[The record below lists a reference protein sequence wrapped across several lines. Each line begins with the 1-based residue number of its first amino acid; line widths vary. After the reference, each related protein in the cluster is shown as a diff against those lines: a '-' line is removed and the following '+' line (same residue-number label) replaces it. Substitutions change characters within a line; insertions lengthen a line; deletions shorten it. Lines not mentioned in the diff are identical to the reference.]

1 MSEPNGQAGDI
12 VTGWLL
18 RVVFWLAVLAFVVF
32 EIGAVV
38 VASVDADSAAG
49 EVARAAMIAY
59 RSDGSLAEAQAAAE
73 VVADERSVQLISLD
87 EDGATLVIEV
97 SREAGTALLHR
108 LPITE
113 DLATRT
119 ATRRVQIGA

>member
-1 MSEPNGQAGDI
+1 MSEVHGQAGDI

-18 RVVFWLAVLAFVVF
+18 RVVLWLGVLAFIVF

-49 EVARAAMIAY
+49 EVARAATIAY
-59 RSDGSLAEAQAAAE
+59 RSSGSLADAQGAAE
-73 VVADERSVQLISLD
+73 VVSDERSVQLISLD

-97 SREAGTALLHR
+97 RRQAGTLLLHR

-113 DLATRT
+113 DLAERS
-119 ATRRVQIGA
+119 ATRRVQIGD

>member
-1 MSEPNGQAGDI
+1 MSALDGQAGDI

-18 RVVFWLAVLAFVVF
+18 RVVLWLGVLAFIVF

-38 VASVDADSAAG
+38 VASVDVDSAAG
-49 EVARAAMIAY
+49 EVARAATIAY
-59 RSDGSLAEAQAAAE
+59 RSSGSLADAQGAAE

-97 SREAGTALLHR
+97 SRQAGTLLLHR
-108 LPITE
+108 LPVSE
-113 DLATRT
+113 DLAERT
-119 ATRRVQIGA
+119 AARRVQIGT